1 VDLHTIPPIRLRR
14 LAALA
19 QPLTVRKLWAG
30 RSRTKAIYV
39 QLLTHHGE
47 NLAEIGLWRLEVAR
61 RMRPTINAFTLAILE
76 LAAALVSVH
85 RRACELRLVYR
96 RGRSGEPA

>member
-19 QPLTVRKLWAG
+19 RPLTIRKLWAG
-30 RSRTKAIYV
+30 RSGTKAIYV

-61 RMRPTINAFTLAILE
+61 RMRPTTNAFTLAIV
-76 LAAALVSVH
+76 AAALISVH
-85 RRACELRLVYR
+85 RRACGLRLVYR
-96 RGRSGEPA
+96 RGRSGEAA

>member
-1 VDLHTIPPIRLRR
+1 VDLHTIPPVRLRR

-19 QPLTVRKLWAG
+19 QPLTVRKLWAS

-47 NLAEIGLWRLEVAR
+47 NLAGISLWRLEAAG
-61 RMRPTINAFTLAILE
+61 RMRPTTNAFMLAIARLSE
-76 LAAALVSVH
+76 LAAALVSGLRAETRLSQGA
-85 RRACELRLVYR
+85 RR
-96 RGRSGEPA
+96 